1 MKHYDY
7 VEWVLYKKKLLD
19 NKIHESMEE
28 HLYLCDE
35 CLDIFLSLID
45 DLEIEK
51 AGNLVPINFTNN
63 VMGNIKNIRPIKKKS
78 IKKQPKLINDFFIY
92 YTAVASV
99 AIILT
104 AGGFFGKLV
113 DSVPQIT
120 ASINVQEE
128 KIMSNTIYKFS
139 EEITRRTSMF
149 INGFQI
155 SKNKED

>member
-7 VEWVLYKKKLLD
+7 IEWALYKNNLLD
-19 NKIHESMEE
+19 IKMYEEMEE
-28 HLYLCDE
+28 HLYICDD
-35 CLDIFLSLID
+35 CMNIFLSLID
-45 DLEIEK
+45 EGEIEQ
-51 AGNLVPINFTNN
+51 AGSIVPEDFTHK
-63 VMGNIKNIRPIKKKS
+63 MMDNIKNIRPLKKK
-78 IKKQPKLINDFFIY
+78 IKEKSKLPNDFFIY
-92 YTAVASV
+92 YTAVASI

-120 ASINVQEE
+120 ASISIHEN
-128 KIMSNTIYKFS
+128 KIISNTIYNFS
-139 EEITRRTSMF
+139 EQITKRTSMF

>member
-19 NKIHESMEE
+19 NKMHESMEE

-45 DLEIEK
+45 DPEVEK

-63 VMGNIKNIRPIKKKS
+63 VMGSIKNIRPIKEKS

>member
-19 NKIHESMEE
+19 NKMHESMEE

-45 DLEIEK
+45 DPEVEK

-63 VMGNIKNIRPIKKKS
+63 VMGSIKNIRPIKKKS